1 MAEPSSPAHSEE
13 LDISRLR
20 HVTSV
25 HYGRMVTVA
34 LIFILAILLVHAFVE
49 GNIAWPVT
57 GQYLFWPTVLMGLF
71 NTAWMS
77 VLCMVIGV
85 VIGLGCAVARDSVN
99 PVLRGASILYT
110 WFFRGAPLILQL
122 LIWYNLALVF
132 PKVGIPGIFE
142 MKTVVLMTP
151 VLAAVLGFS
160 LNEGAYVSEIIRAG
174 LLSVD
179 HGQSEAATAIGM
191 TKPMALRRIVLPQ
204 AMRTVIPPLANEFI
218 SLVKMTSLA
227 SIIGFSDVLHS
238 VQDIYF
244 TNTRVMELLM
254 VATVWY
260 LVVVT
265 VLTAGQRMLENR
277 FGRGFARGGRR

>member
-20 HVTSV
+20 HIKSM
-25 HYGRMVTVA
+25 HYGRMAAVA
-34 LIFILAILLVHAFVE
+34 LIVVLAILLVRAFAE

-71 NTAWMS
+71 NTVWMS
-77 VLCMVIGV
+77 VLCMAIGIVIGV
-85 VIGLGCAVARDSVN
+85 GCAVARDSVN

-132 PKVGIPGIFE
+132 PKVGIPGLFE
-142 MKTVVLMTP
+142 IKTVMLMTP

-244 TNTRVMELLM
+244 TNTRVMELLI